1 MRKARTGHNV
11 MSGPEPGRAG
21 ISKGTPATEGNW
33 FLAKK
38 PGKKCNSTELL
49 SAENLT
55 EPGVADKA

>member
-1 MRKARTGHNV
+1 

-38 PGKKCNSTELL
+38 TGKKCNSTELL

-55 EPGVADKA
+55 EPGVADKV